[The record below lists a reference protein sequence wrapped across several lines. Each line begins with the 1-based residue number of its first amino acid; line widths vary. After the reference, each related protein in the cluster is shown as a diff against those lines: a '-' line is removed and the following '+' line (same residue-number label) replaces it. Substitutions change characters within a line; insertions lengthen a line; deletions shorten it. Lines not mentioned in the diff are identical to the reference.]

1 MITVHC
7 RVSVADCRLTS
18 FLVCSAIHW
27 KQQNP
32 TRYLLEIKG
41 TKRARPPS
49 IESGQAFDLKMIEG
63 LLYDLYVTLHP
74 QDCDA
79 VLYEESEAA

>member
-1 MITVHC
+1 MAKAHKI
-7 RVSVADCRLTS
+7 
-18 FLVCSAIHW
+18 F
-27 KQQNP
+27 
-32 TRYLLEIKG
+32 LEIMG
-41 TKRARPPS
+41 TENACPPS
-49 IESGQAFDLKMIEG
+49 IESGQAFDLKMIDG

>member
-1 MITVHC
+1 MAKSHKI
-7 RVSVADCRLTS
+7 
-18 FLVCSAIHW
+18 FSA
-27 KQQNP
+27 K
-32 TRYLLEIKG
+32 LESIEK
-41 TKRARPPS
+41 ARPPS

>member
-1 MITVHC
+1 MSCYILETAKSHEIF
-7 RVSVADCRLTS
+7 SV
-18 FLVCSAIHW
+18 
-27 KQQNP
+27 K
-32 TRYLLEIKG
+32 LESIEK
-41 TKRARPPS
+41 ARPPS
-49 IESGQAFDLKMIEG
+49 IESGQAFDLKMIDG